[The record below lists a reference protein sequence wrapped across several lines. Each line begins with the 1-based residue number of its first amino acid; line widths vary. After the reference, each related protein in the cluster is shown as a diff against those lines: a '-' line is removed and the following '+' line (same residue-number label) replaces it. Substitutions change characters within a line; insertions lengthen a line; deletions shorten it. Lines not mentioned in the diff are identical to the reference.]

1 MRLVY
6 RLVLLV
12 LILVLTILFW
22 TQSDQTDRS
31 GLDQSRNEPI
41 KLKNH
46 LEDDDFDRRQR
57 KRKELKDEINSNL
70 IKLIKHGKFNSYT
83 TSAYAI
89 ILPTTHIFKI
99 RHVQKILIVHH
110 SFFWK
115 LVAIMLSMEKY
126 LVFLANLSKRLKLTL
141 NLKVQLNL
149 HPQSQMYRQWHHN

>member
-46 LEDDDFDRRQR
+46 LDDDDFARRQR

-70 IKLIKHGKFNSYT
+70 IKLIKHGKFTTYT
-83 TSAYAI
+83 
-89 ILPTTHIFKI
+89 ILPPRNWSDFYHLKI
-99 RHVQKILIVHH
+99 RHTQKILIVHH
-110 SFFWK
+110 SSFWR
-115 LVAIMLSMEKY
+115 LVAIMLSTEKY
-126 LVFLANLSKRLKLTL
+126 LVFLANLSKRLKPTP
-141 NLKVQLNL
+141 NLKVQ
-149 HPQSQMYRQWHHN
+149 

>member
-70 IKLIKHGKFNSYT
+70 IKLIKHGKFKP
-83 TSAYAI
+83 
-89 ILPTTHIFKI
+89 PTQACRLRNDLTPNFKI

-126 LVFLANLSKRLKLTL
+126 LVFLANLSKRLKPTQ
-141 NLKVQLNL
+141 NLKVQ
-149 HPQSQMYRQWHHN
+149 